1 MKLLKIK
8 SSILI
13 LTMALTLC
21 LLPKNTY
28 AMDARA
34 KALGSM
40 ALYGTVGGALLGAA
54 SLAFGTSG
62 RAVAQGAS
70 LGLYGGIIFGSY
82 VVISHSMRK
91 SRYNAPAAPANDNY
105 YPEDGN
111 TPYNEAAPNSNGGG
125 SDGDSWSFYNRVS
138 SMKEYS
144 ADFGLD
150 MKSIERLE
158 NKKGPTGPMFY
169 MNLLNFQF

>member
-8 SSILI
+8 TTIIILI
-13 LTMALTLC
+13 AALSFISATE
-21 LLPKNTY
+21 KTY

-82 VVISHSMRK
+82 VLISHSMKR
-91 SRYNAPAAPANDNY
+91 SRYNSPSSQPEQNNY

-111 TPYNEAAPNSNGGG
+111 TPYNEAAPSNGAG
-125 SDGDSWSFYNRVS
+125 SDDDSWSFYNRMDQ
-138 SMKEYS
+138 MKEYS
-144 ADFGLD
+144 SDFGLD
-150 MKSIERLE
+150 MKSLDKLQK
-158 NKKGPTGPMFY
+158 NSGPNRPVFF
-169 MNLLNFQF
+169 MNLLNYQF